1 MATTNTNNNADSTL
15 CIHHHQ
21 NSTSSSQLHHCHH
34 EQKSHSQVTTSTDK
48 QFNNVTSAIT
58 TSNAIQD
65 ENSHHN
71 FDWDAQTEEW
81 NINQYGSNL
90 DERSSPDRPVERHA
104 RSSPN
109 VSSCIESPCSPIEN
123 SRRRLIEKQ
132 NKMKLSRKHEKTKI
146 INKIKSF
153 YEIGEWDED
162 DQDYDDFSEE
172 EQPSNNV
179 QDRSRMM
186 INEVDELIERLLEIK
201 RNLERNCK

>member
-1 MATTNTNNNADSTL
+1 MATTSADNNANSVS
-15 CIHHHQ
+15 IQHHPQ
-21 NSTSSSQLHHCHH
+21 STSSTSSQLNH
-34 EQKSHSQVTTSTDK
+34 QKSQVTPTDK
-48 QFNNVTSAIT
+48 QFNVTNTAIA

-90 DERSSPDRPVERHA
+90 DERSSPDRPAERPT
-104 RSSPN
+104 RFSSSPY
-109 VSSCIESPCSPIEN
+109 SSGLESPSSPMEN
-123 SRRRLIEKQ
+123 TRRRTIEKQ
-132 NKMKLSRKHEKTKI
+132 NKMKSSRKHEKTKI

-153 YEIGEWDED
+153 YEIGEWDEE

-172 EQPSNNV
+172 EQPSNNI

-201 RNLERNCK
+201 RNLEKNCK